1 VIDTSAVRIRQA
13 TTDDSVSLARL
24 RYTWA
29 TESDPSISNAR
40 AFEQGLTSWMR
51 ANQRTHTAYL
61 AEFDREPI
69 GMAWLAIAE
78 RVPEPAALSRRTG
91 DLQSMYVLPAHRGQ
105 GVGTRLIQSVITA
118 AATFGL
124 EALSVRAGRRSLPL
138 YKRLGFTTSD
148 HVHELIPHDR
158 GVH

>member
-1 VIDTSAVRIRQA
+1 
-13 TTDDSVSLARL
+13 
-24 RYTWA
+24 
-29 TESDPSISNAR
+29 
-40 AFEQGLTSWMR
+40 MH

-61 AEFDREPI
+61 AELDREPI
-69 GMAWLAIAE
+69 GMAWLAHAE

-105 GVGTRLIQSVITA
+105 GVGTRLIQAVITA

-148 HVHELIPHDR
+148 HVSISSPTTEVCTELRTSVQPTPDR
-158 GVH
+158 QCWRLVS